1 MSHLDKLE
9 TNLKYRFKDRTLL
22 REALTHSSY
31 KNENKKYDGNDNER
45 LEFFGDSILGFIIA
59 EHLFRHLKG
68 LPEGTLTKFRAKI
81 VCEETLSETAL
92 EMSLGEYIRFGKG
105 ELLTGGKERPSILA
119 DAFES
124 LIAAI
129 YLDSDVDTARKF
141 VLGSLKEKIDLAISG
156 HLILDHKTAFQELVQ
171 RGGSAEIVYHVVDEF
186 GPDHNKTFVIAVKVD
201 GKHYGQGTGR
211 NKKEA
216 EQNAA
221 QNAMEMGMK
230 N

>member
-1 MSHLDKLE
+1 MNNLEKLE
-9 TNLKYRFKDRTLL
+9 SDLQYRFKDRALL
-22 REALTHSSY
+22 REALTHSSH
-31 KNENKKYDGNDNER
+31 KNENRKYYGNDNER

-59 EHLFRHLKG
+59 EHLFRHLKEF
-68 LPEGTLTKFRAKI
+68 PEGALTKFRAKI
-81 VCEETLSETAL
+81 VCEETLSEVAL
-92 EMSLGEYIRFGKG
+92 EMCLGEYIKFGKG

-129 YLDSDVDTARKF
+129 YLDSDIDRARDF
-141 VLGSLKEKIDLAISG
+141 VIGALKDKIDLAVKG
-156 HLILDHKTAFQELVQ
+156 HLILDYKTAFQELVQ
-171 RGGSAEIVYHVVDEF
+171 RGGSVEIIYKVVDEF
-186 GPDHNKTFVIAVKVD
+186 GPDHSKTFVIAVEVD
-201 GKHYGQGTGR
+201 GKHCGQGIGR